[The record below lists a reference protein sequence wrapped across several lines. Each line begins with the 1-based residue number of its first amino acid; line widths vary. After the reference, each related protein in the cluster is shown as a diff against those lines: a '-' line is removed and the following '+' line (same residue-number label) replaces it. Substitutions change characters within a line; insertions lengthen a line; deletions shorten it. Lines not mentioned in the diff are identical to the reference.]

1 MESREG
7 REDSLVSVLMEAN
20 EECAKCT
27 DGEVVLTVM
36 SEYIVCNNVMSVI
49 LTSVASTDPPAN
61 VTSGEVSFTVA
72 PSSASALFGLMDTL
86 VRMRVPVWMAKRE
99 QAGVEVRERR
109 RLRYDRVSEFSLLEY
124 VCVFPY
130 TTCAV
135 AVVSVSAWMIFCG

>member
-36 SEYIVCNNVMSVI
+36 SEYLACSVTSVI
-49 LTSVASTDPPAN
+49 VTSVASNDPPAN
-61 VTSGEVSFTVA
+61 VMSGEVSFTVA

-86 VRMRVPVWMAKRE
+86 VRMSVPVWMAKRE

-109 RLRYDRVSEFSLLEY
+109 R
-124 VCVFPY
+124 
-130 TTCAV
+130 
-135 AVVSVSAWMIFCG
+135 